1 MVRLGSYS
9 EKEPQNFVLVDEDT
23 YVAHL
28 SSADDPKP
36 SSYIDKETGEYP
48 LRVQIRFKIEAASDG
63 DEEYKNE
70 EVTLWCGLDLNPNDK
85 GSIWHP
91 LQALDPDNDPEPGMD
106 LADYYGKRCRVQ
118 VVHSDPSKNKDRKV
132 YANVS
137 KVLPLKKAK
146 APAKSAAKQNPLTR
160 DDGDDGDE

>member
-9 EKEPQNFVLVDEDT
+9 EKEPQNFTLVAEDT

-48 LRVQIRFKIEAASDG
+48 LRVQLRFKLEAASDG
-63 DEEYKNE
+63 DEEFKNE

-85 GSIWHP
+85 GSIWSV
-91 LQALDPDNDPEPGMD
+91 LTQLDPDNDPSEGD
-106 LADYYGKRCRVQ
+106 ELSNYFGKRCRVV
-118 VVHSDPSKNKDRKV
+118 VVHSDPTKNKNGKV

-137 KVLPLKKAK
+137 KVLPLKKTK
-146 APAKSAAKQNPLTR
+146 APAKAAVKQNPLTR
-160 DDGDDGDE
+160 DDEDE